1 MRITVGLWVRV
12 RGARFG
18 ARGARG
24 RGRLCGAA
32 MAPVHGRPRCFGMC
46 AARCGVATPTVRH
59 QPLQRPRV
67 VRPRPLAGR
76 AGWDAMD
83 GAACVRAVVWGV
95 GWGVRCGCLGGAAAR
110 CGEVSCR
117 GGARRECGS
126 GLMCFCLP
134 RRVRYQ
140 LSNGV
145 SILAQALACVCAL
158 VLGFPPP
165 PAAKRPGGAKRTGS
179 ARQVCAR
186 GRCACRG

>member
-1 MRITVGLWVRV
+1 VGLRVRV

-95 GWGVRCGCLGGAAAR
+95 VWGVGV
-110 CGEVSCR
+110 CGELRRGVGRSYAGVGR
-117 GGARRECGS
+117 GGSADRGS
-126 GLMCFCLP
+126 CASLFH
-134 RRVRYQ
+134 
-140 LSNGV
+140 GV
-145 SILAQALACVCAL
+145 SDISFRMVCGPSPRPSRACARWITPA
-158 VLGFPPP
+158 PPP

>member
-1 MRITVGLWVRV
+1 VGLRVRV

-95 GWGVRCGCLGGAAAR
+95 VWGVGV
-110 CGEVSCR
+110 CGELRRGVGRSYAGVGR
-117 GGARRECGS
+117 GGSADRGS
-126 GLMCFCLP
+126 CASLFH
-134 RRVRYQ
+134 
-140 LSNGV
+140 GV
-145 SILAQALACVCAL
+145 SDISFRMVCRSSPRLSRACARWITPA
-158 VLGFPPP
+158 PPP